1 MKDVLKLLHQHRSI
15 RKFESTPLSKE
26 TVQNLVEAAQMAS
39 TSSFLQSYSIIG
51 VTDQAKKGAL
61 RDISGQKYVEE
72 NGHLFVFVID
82 FHKHAQLAKRNG
94 ENIAQNLGN
103 TESFIV
109 GTVDAALAAQ
119 NMCIAAESMDLG
131 ICFIGSLR
139 NDIQQ
144 VADILEL
151 PEFVVP
157 LFGLVVGI
165 PTDKGSQKARLPFET
180 IYYENGYQAF
190 EYAQYEAYDDSIS
203 QYYADRTSGKRSDL
217 WSDQVVGMLKEKS
230 REDVDA
236 FVKSKGFLQQ

>member
-1 MKDVLKLLHQHRSI
+1 MEDVLKLLHQHRSI

-26 TVQNLVEAAQMAS
+26 TVQTLVEAAQMAS

-51 VTDQAKKGAL
+51 VTDQAKKCAL

-82 FHKHAQLAKRNG
+82 FHKHAQLAKQNG

-109 GTVDAALAAQ
+109 GSVDAALAAQ
-119 NMCIAAESMDLG
+119 NMCIAAESMELG

-180 IYYENGYQAF
+180 IYHANGYQAF